1 MNGEPIQ
8 HRGMLSVLVATLAI
22 AANTG
27 GSHAQTA
34 DVSCH
39 GAQQPKRVAELLFG
53 RGTANRRG
61 VNETAW
67 EHFVAQ
73 ELTPRFP
80 EGLTITA
87 AVGQWR
93 DPATGTIGR
102 EQSERVE
109 IVLPGKADEDARLDA
124 IVKAYER
131 EFHQRSVV
139 VIVRPACVSF

>member
-1 MNGEPIQ
+1 MSGEPVK
-8 HRGMLSVLVATLAI
+8 HGGMLSVLVAALAI
-22 AANTG
+22 AATTAG
-27 GSHAQTA
+27 LRAQTA
-34 DVSCH
+34 DVSCR

-61 VNETAW
+61 VSETAW
-67 EHFVAQ
+67 ERFVAQ

-131 EFHQRSVV
+131 QFHQRSVV